1 MVWPSFLTAQMVQ
14 QQQMQ
19 MHLQQMQMQHG
30 GMMMPHMSALG
41 ATQQPGTAGLYGEQ
55 LAMNMANAGRTGIG
69 MAGLGL
75 GIAGAVTGLPLD
87 PFSAAL
93 SAGRGAFGAARIG
106 GMGMMGSLGAG
117 ALGAAAGAL
126 PFYAATQVAG
136 AYGGAFFGGMN
147 QQANLNSTLR
157 SNFNFQGG
165 GGAFGRGFSQQQ
177 MGAIGSMVSSELRS
191 NPFTTS
197 SEISSLISQGAESGM
212 FNAVRDVQQFS
223 QRFKTMLDG
232 LKKIQKE
239 LGGTLSEAMA
249 FTRGASQLGVFTQTG
264 RTAFASEMR
273 DTMATTGMSQDQLFG
288 LAAQGSMLSR
298 ATGGFGRQGAVGAL
312 RTARSLGAAISSGAV
327 NQELLSEA
335 TGGLTGTDA
344 IQAFTGRIMQQ
355 SERFSRRA
363 MGRFSIFA
371 LSNEDATGL
380 DQGAVDRFLSG
391 DISTG
396 SVMRDAH
403 GKVNR
408 MGRARALNREGAL
421 RGAMLEQGGLAGQIG
436 MMRLMV
442 GDRVMD
448 QSDDLAS
455 LVLQRRFG
463 MQKPEAEMM
472 MSLMRNQGSIA
483 QSELMDRSMSKRQT
497 ALQADLT
504 ENRSLDAFMT
514 HLQHGLQDA
523 AGVTKVREMGRSFM
537 TKISS
542 IAERALNDIVG
553 VSASTL
559 STKDHQAIQRLA
571 MGMASTDDVDR
582 LRFTRTAAS
591 GAADPFAKPMAT
603 RALEALG
610 LHGTRSVGEVMDARG
625 INLRNMTTRQRDD
638 AVRAAE
644 LAQTGVVMGR
654 DRDQMNTLMKDPGFL
669 SKLTS
674 ARLIASLGGDS
685 GDIYGSFSGV
695 SANAVD
701 AAMRRKGL
709 SGTGLVPNSASLQL
723 QGQDRLLGA
732 LGSIGAQGLQG
743 VLLGGAAGAG
753 VGAVAGGIGAIP
765 GAVIGGIAGGLGFA
779 GLEAARAL
787 TTDQDRALGFIA
799 RGGHLGGTARS
810 IADTLKED
818 GIRAGRDAAKRG
830 GLDIR
835 EALGLSKVLGD
846 GVDSDAL
853 KGVLNSE
860 TFQRSIARLE
870 GMKGDKRAMGA
881 ELEMLAA
888 EANRMDPNTPEGK
901 AALLAVRQM
910 QFNVSRT
917 GGIGKEFGIS
927 TEMQKRSDEARRMFN
942 TMGSKYSQVA
952 ELLGDT
958 AMGKRLSG
966 IADQFYSGGDVG
978 GIRDSV
984 QQLQSQLA
992 GMDPASP
999 EYRKIVE
1006 ALGQTE
1012 ETRGLVM
1019 GAAQQRNVVTQLT
1032 GKGRRGRAAQ
1042 AESAL
1047 GLITG
1052 GAMSEL
1058 NFTLG
1063 GRALNK
1069 RNQAQILFEKFS
1081 KGGAGADELE
1091 SQLASQLSE
1100 LGLTDAGKK
1109 VKEFRGL
1116 IGGGVTAEEATKL
1129 YEKLGTDKDL
1139 SRIKQE
1145 GVQRMQ
1151 ALQDPLGVQRNTLL
1165 EGIKAGIEKLVEK
1178 GSDGVNM
1185 STQPG

>member
-1 MVWPSFLTAQMVQ
+1 VWPSYLTAQMVQ
-14 QQQMQ
+14 QQQQLHM
-19 MHLQQMQMQHG
+19 MQMQMSSG
-30 GMMMPHMSALG
+30 AMMPQMSALS
-41 ATQQPGTAGLYGEQ
+41 ATQPGTAGVYGEQ
-55 LAMNMANAGRTGIG
+55 LAMHMANAGRTGMG

-93 SAGRGAFGAARIG
+93 GAGRGAFGAARLG

-126 PFYAATQVAG
+126 PFYAAAQVAG

-147 QQANLNSTLR
+147 QQASLNSNLR

-165 GGAFGRGFSQQQ
+165 GGAMGRGFSQQQ
-177 MGAIGSMVSSELRS
+177 MGSIGSMVSSELRS

-197 SEISSLISQGAESGM
+197 GEISSLISQGAESGM

-249 FTRGASQLGVFTQTG
+249 FTKGASQLGIFTQTG

-273 DTMATTGMSQDQLFG
+273 DTMSTTGMSQDQLFG

-298 ATGGFGRQGAVGAL
+298 ATGGFGRQGAVGAM

-344 IQAFTGRIMQQ
+344 IQAFTGRMMQQ
-355 SERFSRRA
+355 TERFSRKA

-371 LSNEDATGL
+371 LSNADGTGL
-380 DQGAVDRFLSG
+380 DQGAVDRFASG

-403 GKVNR
+403 SRVNK
-408 MGRARALNREGAL
+408 MGRARALNREGGL
-421 RGAMLEQGGLAGQIG
+421 RGALLEQGGLAAEIG
-436 MMRLMV
+436 MMRHMV
-442 GDRVMD
+442 GDRVLD
-448 QSDDLAS
+448 QSDDMAS

-463 MQKPEAEMM
+463 MAKPEAELKLSM
-472 MSLMRNQGSIA
+472 MRNQGSIA
-483 QSELMDRSMSKRQT
+483 QNELMDRSMSKRQT
-497 ALQADLT
+497 SLQADIT

-542 IAERALNDIVG
+542 IAERALNDIIG

-582 LRFTRTAAS
+582 LRFTKTGAS
-591 GAADPFAKPMAT
+591 GSSDPFAKPLAN

-625 INLRNMTTRQRDD
+625 VNLRNMTSRQRDD
-638 AVRAAE
+638 AIRSAE
-644 LAQTGVVMGR
+644 LAQTGVVMGK
-654 DRDQMNTLMKDPGFL
+654 DRDQMNALMKDPSFM

-674 ARLIASLGGDS
+674 ARLIASLGGDP

-701 AAMRRKGL
+701 ATMRRKGL
-709 SGTGLVPNSASLQL
+709 SGTGLVPNGASLQL

-743 VLLGGAAGAG
+743 MLLGGAAGAG

-765 GAVIGGIAGGLGFA
+765 GAIIGGIAGGLGFA
-779 GLEAARAL
+779 GLEASRAL

-810 IADTLKED
+810 IAGALKEG
-818 GIRAGRDAAKRG
+818 GILEGRAAATGG
-830 GLDIR
+830 GLGIK

-846 GVDSDAL
+846 GVDADAL
-853 KGVLNSE
+853 KGILNSE
-860 TFQRSIARLE
+860 KFQRSIARLE

-881 ELEMLAA
+881 ELEMLSA

-927 TEMQKRSDEARRMFN
+927 TEMQTRSDEARRLFN
-942 TMGSKYSQVA
+942 TMGSKYSQVS
-952 ELLGDT
+952 ELLGDS

-966 IADQFYSGGDVG
+966 IADQFYGGGDVG

-992 GMDPASP
+992 GMDPNSE
-999 EYRKIVE
+999 EYRKVVE

-1019 GAAQQRNVVTQLT
+1019 GAAQQRNAVTQLT
-1032 GKGRRGRAAQ
+1032 GKGRRGRAGQ

-1047 GLITG
+1047 GLISG
-1052 GAMSEL
+1052 GSLSEL
-1058 NFTLG
+1058 DFTMG
-1063 GRALNK
+1063 KRTLNK
-1069 RNQAQILFEKFS
+1069 RNQAQVLFQQFQ
-1081 KGGAGADELE
+1081 KGGADADELE
-1091 SQLASQLSE
+1091 KQLASQLGG

-1109 VKEFRGL
+1109 VKEFRNLLGE
-1116 IGGGVTAEEATKL
+1116 GVTPEEATKL
-1129 YEKLGTDKDL
+1129 YTTLSSDKDL
-1139 SRIKQE
+1139 TRIKDQ
-1145 GVQRMQ
+1145 GVARMQ
-1151 ALQDPLGVQRNTLL
+1151 QAQDPLGVQRNTLL
-1165 EGIKAGIEKLVEK
+1165 EDIKTGINKLVEQR
-1178 GSDGVNM
+1178 SDGVNM